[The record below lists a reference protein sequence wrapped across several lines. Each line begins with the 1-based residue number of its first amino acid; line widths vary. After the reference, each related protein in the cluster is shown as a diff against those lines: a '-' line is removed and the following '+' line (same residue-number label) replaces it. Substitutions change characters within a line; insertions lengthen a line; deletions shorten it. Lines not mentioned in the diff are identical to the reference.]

1 MISGAQKSDTGLR
14 GHSSR
19 YPTRHQ
25 LGKGGGVEQNGTQRQ
40 IKGLLDKGPAH
51 DIIKISCGRSPNCN
65 TNKETLTCRH
75 MIWIG
80 PLRLTAAE
88 EKLVF

>member
-1 MISGAQKSDTGLR
+1 MLKSQTLDSEDIVPGIQQGINWER
-14 GHSSR
+14 E
-19 YPTRHQ
+19 
-25 LGKGGGVEQNGTQRQ
+25 GGVEQNGTQSQ